1 MEGMERF
8 PMENETIFRDKAM
21 ERVASA
27 DRLNDYVKLS
37 NPGIWFILVAVVVV
51 LAGGCIFGMVGH
63 IDSTVPCVAL
73 SDGQHTVCWVKKEY
87 DDRFTDQMTVK
98 IDGKE
103 YPVSLHDATPV
114 SVDPGTD
121 TYVLFL
127 GDMQPGEW
135 IYEIDAD
142 GTLPDGSYEAELVT
156 ERISPLSFLFG
167 GS

>member
-1 MEGMERF
+1 MK
-8 PMENETIFRDKAM
+8 NETIFRDKPM

-37 NPGIWFILVAVVVV
+37 NPGLWFILIAVVII
-51 LAGGCIFGMVGH
+51 LAGACIFGLVGH
-63 IDSTVPCVAL
+63 IDSCVPCVAI

-87 DDRFTDQMTVK
+87 DDRFSEDMAAR
-98 IDGKE
+98 IDGTE
-103 YPVSLHDATPV
+103 YPVSLRDAAPV

-142 GTLPDGSYEAELVT
+142 GTLPSGSYEAELVT

-167 GS
+167 QT

>member
-1 MEGMERF
+1 
-8 PMENETIFRDKAM
+8 MENEIIFRDKPM

-37 NPGIWFILVAVVVV
+37 NPGLWFVLTAVVMI
-51 LAGGCIFGMVGH
+51 LAGACVFGLAGH
-63 IDSTVPCVAL
+63 IDSWVPCVAI

-87 DDRFTDQMTVK
+87 DDRFSEDMTVR
-98 IDGKE
+98 IDGTE
-103 YPVSLHDATPV
+103 YPVSLHDAVPV

-121 TYVLFL
+121 TYVLFQ

-135 IYEIDAD
+135 IYEIDAA
-142 GTLPDGSYEAELVT
+142 GTLPAGSYEGELVT

-167 GS
+167 KT